1 MAKLFS
7 ILIVIVLWF
16 VVATL
21 AQSPLLPEPL
31 AVAEAA
37 LRDTRS
43 LALPYHLACTLLRV
57 AVAFAIAGLFG
68 LVVGYAM
75 GKYRSIDRFGDV
87 WLVILLNL
95 PALVTIILAYI
106 WLGLNEPAAIAAV
119 ALNKFP
125 NVVVLVR
132 EGTRAL
138 RQDLDEVAEVFEL
151 SWPARIRHIVLPQ
164 LAPYLA
170 AAFRSGISIIW
181 KVVLVVELIGR
192 PNGVGFVLGSAFALF
207 DLVTIFVYSISFI
220 VIMLAVENLLVQ
232 PFERNANRWRRQPA

>member
-1 MAKLFS
+1 MAKLLS
-7 ILIVIVLWF
+7 IVSVLLLWLA
-16 VVATL
+16 VA
-21 AQSPLLPEPL
+21 AVAHSPLLPAPL

-57 AVAFAIAGLFG
+57 AAAFVIAGLLG

-75 GKYRSIDRFGDV
+75 GKSRLFDRFGDV

-138 RQDLDEVAEVFEL
+138 RPDLEDVADVFRL

-192 PNGVGFVLGSAFALF
+192 PNGVGFVLGTAFSLF
-207 DLVTIFVYSISFI
+207 DLTTIFVYSIAFI
-220 VIMLAVENLLVQ
+220 AVMLAVESLLVQ
-232 PFERNANRWRRQPA
+232 PLERNANRWRHQPA